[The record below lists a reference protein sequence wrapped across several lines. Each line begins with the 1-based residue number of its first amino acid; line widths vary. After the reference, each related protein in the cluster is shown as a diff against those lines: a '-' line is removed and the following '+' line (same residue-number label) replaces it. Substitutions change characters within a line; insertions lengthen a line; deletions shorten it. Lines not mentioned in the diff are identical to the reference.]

1 MIEQRLIVFV
11 KRPNLLS
18 NVQILGID
26 GGKVS
31 PRQGRLKASAT
42 LFLASGSEEVAPTNL
57 KTMEDG
63 VCELVVRFSLGIL
76 QHHHR
81 TNDQTYLLSSFFVDG
96 YISTLSF
103 FNELVVFEVIL
114 EKGGGSCELVVSFS
128 LGILCRHVN

>member
-42 LFLASGSEEVAPTNL
+42 LFLASGSEKVAPTNL
-57 KTMEDG
+57 K
-63 VCELVVRFSLGIL
+63 
-76 QHHHR
+76 
-81 TNDQTYLLSSFFVDG
+81 N
-96 YISTLSF
+96 
-103 FNELVVFEVIL
+103 N
-114 EKGGGSCELVVSFS
+114 GGWGL
-128 LGILCRHVN
+128 